1 MRKNKKKL
9 AFEWLDEHFEGLELE
24 DLVVFRHIFPI
35 WMRFDVQASILEYF
49 SKRPGHKFFGCRMT
63 DAEGEFRFPNLL
75 EDGECA
81 IAIGPPVYSMLDLG
95 DGEPVQTQLRGLW
108 LDRQGGDLPYGLLCE
123 TTIETWDSEFRVE
136 MAVPPGEQGRRFA
149 LSLIDQL
156 ILAGQRAE
164 TFRGRILTP
173 GSTVPEGTRLQGVVD
188 FKRSPPMTITKAD
201 VVLDQKTSDLFDSNT
216 IGFVAQVDAL
226 AKLGF
231 STRKGVL
238 LYGPPGTGKTLLIR
252 YLVGQLQGWTRFIL
266 TPDSFDLI
274 SQIMEAARWMSPSLI
289 VIEDVD
295 LIAENREFH
304 GQSRP
309 SLLNCLL
316 NEMDGLTP
324 ESQVLFL
331 LTTNRP
337 DVLEPALASRPGRI
351 DQAIEVGLPADQ
363 ERKQL
368 LSYFAKS
375 VPISS
380 EVIARVSQKTNEASP
395 AFLKELVRR
404 SIQKM
409 LEAKMGTLEFRFFEE
424 ALRNMVDGGGR
435 IGAQLI
441 GAKGIGF
448 V

>member
-9 AFEWLDEHFEGLELE
+9 AVEWLDEHFGEVDLD
-24 DLVVFRHIFPI
+24 DLVVFRHIFPL
-35 WMRFDVQASILEYF
+35 WMRIDVQAVILEFF
-49 SKRPGHKFFGCRMT
+49 SRIPGHKFFGCRIT
-63 DAEGEFRFPNLL
+63 ETEGEFRFPNLL
-75 EDGECA
+75 EDGDGA

-108 LDRQGGDLPYGLLCE
+108 LAQQDDVRYGVLCE
-123 TTIETWDSEFRVE
+123 TTLEHWNTEFRVE
-136 MAVPPGEQGRRFA
+136 VAVPPGDEGREFA
-149 LSLIDQL
+149 LAFLESLKS
-156 ILAGQRAE
+156 AGKRAE
-164 TFRGRILTP
+164 TFKGRILIP
-173 GSTVPEGTRLQGVVD
+173 GSEVPEGMLVKGSLD
-188 FKRSPPMTITKAD
+188 FKRVPLTPVSKEDII
-201 VVLDQKTSDLFDSNT
+201 LDQPTSDLFESNT
-216 IGFVAQVDAL
+216 MGFIDQVDAL
-226 AKLGF
+226 SKLGF
-231 STRKGVL
+231 SSRKGVL

-252 YLVGQLQGWTRFIL
+252 YLVGHLQGWTRFIL
-266 TPDSFDLI
+266 TPDSFGLI

-304 GQSRP
+304 GQSQP

-363 ERKQL
+363 ERTHL

-380 EVIARVSQKTNEASP
+380 EIIARVSQKTSDASP

-409 LEAKMGTLEFRFFEE
+409 LEAKLGTLEFRFFEE
-424 ALRNMVDGGGR
+424 ALCNMVDGGGK

>member
-1 MRKNKKKL
+1 MRKYKNKL
-9 AFEWLDEHFEGLELE
+9 AVDWLGEHFEEHDLE
-24 DLVVFRHIFPI
+24 DLVVFRHIFPV
-35 WMRFDVQASILEYF
+35 WMRVDVQAAILEYF
-49 SKRPGHKFFGCRMT
+49 SKRPGHRFFGCRMT
-63 DAEGEFRFPNLL
+63 DAEGDFRFLNLL
-75 EDGECA
+75 EDGDGA

-108 LDRQGGDLPYGLLCE
+108 LDKQGRLPYGLLCE
-123 TTIETWDSEFRVE
+123 TTIDHWDAEFRVE
-136 MAVPPGEQGRRFA
+136 LAVPPSDQGRRFA
-149 LSLIDQL
+149 LSLIDEL
-156 ILAGQRAE
+156 ILSGQRAE
-164 TFRGRILTP
+164 TFRGRILIP
-173 GSTVPEGTRLQGVVD
+173 GSNVPEGMRIQNAID
-188 FKRSPPMTITKAD
+188 FKRVPLKTVSKDNI
-201 VVLDQKTSDLFDSNT
+201 VLDQKTSDLFESNT
-216 IGFVAQVDAL
+216 MGFVAQVEAL
-226 AKLGF
+226 VKLGF

-252 YLVGQLQGWTRFIL
+252 YLVGQLQGWTRFIV
-266 TPDSFDLI
+266 TPDSVALI

-295 LIAENREFH
+295 LIAESRESL
-304 GQSRP
+304 GQVRP

-324 ESQVLFL
+324 ESKVLFL

-351 DQAIEVGLPADQ
+351 DQAIEIGLPEDA
-363 ERKQL
+363 ERRHL
-368 LSYFAKS
+368 LGFFSQS
-375 VPISS
+375 IPISD
-380 EVIARVSQKTNEASP
+380 EVIARVSQKTSETSP

-404 SIQKM
+404 AAQKM
-409 LEAKMGTLEFRFFEE
+409 LEAKLETLELGCFEA
-424 ALRNMVDGGGR
+424 ALSNMVNGGGK